1 MCLVKMSNQTSQSK
15 SQQVN
20 QSTLSNNQVAKKQVL
35 TEEQRRKIAEVN
47 AEIDKQSTNS
57 QMYLKFK
64 DGETKTLSVDPTKT
78 HSEPVEY
85 EEGKPVMRW
94 KYYVRELSSEMNQ
107 EKEWTVGIN
116 LAKDLQK
123 WIAKG
128 YFTMNITR
136 RGSDLQTKYDVDPQ
150 GIE

>member
-1 MCLVKMSNQTSQSK
+1 LAQNQNQP
-15 SQQVN
+15 SQQV
-20 QSTLSNNQVAKKQVL
+20 QQPTLGQASKKQVF
-35 TEEQRRKIAEVN
+35 TEDMKRKIAEVN
-47 AEIDKQSTNS
+47 AEIEKQSTS
-57 QMYLKFK
+57 SGLYLKFK
-64 DGETKTLSVDPTKT
+64 DGETKTLSFDPSKT

-116 LAKDLQK
+116 MAKELQK

-128 YFTMNITR
+128 YFVMNITR

>member
-1 MCLVKMSNQTSQSK
+1 MK
-15 SQQVN
+15 
-20 QSTLSNNQVAKKQVL
+20 
-35 TEEQRRKIAEVN
+35 RKIAEVN
-47 AEIDKQSTNS
+47 AEIEKQSTS
-57 QMYLKFK
+57 SGLYMKFK
-64 DGETKTLSVDPTKT
+64 DGETKTLSIDPTKT
-78 HSEPVEY
+78 HNEPVEY

-94 KYYVRELSSEMNQ
+94 KYYVRELSSDMTQ

-116 LAKDLQK
+116 MAKELQK

-128 YFTMNITR
+128 YFVMNITR